1 MVWDWFGFG
10 LNRLNGWTRW
20 VVGGPGSTI
29 TACVGAAYGWQ
40 IIASI

>member
-1 MVWDWFGFG
+1 MVWDWLGFG
-10 LNRLNGWTRW
+10 LNDWTRW